1 MELSEEIKTRLS
13 SLEPTLLEL
22 SDQSAQHA
30 GHAGNTGGGHFQLK
44 IVSSYFLNQSQISR
58 HRLVYQAI
66 SDLMPHKIHA
76 ISILAIA
83 PNDPITITSN

>member
-22 SDQSAQHA
+22 SDQSALHA

-44 IVSSYFLNQSQISR
+44 IVSSCFLNKSQISR